1 MWEHGRPDARVSNP
15 FVSAFHPCF
24 QHHTLHK
31 EQRLELE
38 IATLTP
44 GAPPLFPCF
53 PANGSHWHFRRLGHL
68 DKKPVE
74 MMCPVL
80 ASTHS
85 VAKVKQGWG
94 SQIPFAPPF
103 PGHSQQQPR
112 FLGPQY
118 PLMANTGNFL
128 YSQGDLPKL
137 SQITALFIPSQTI
150 HFSQTCGCLSCFCSS
165 LFAQ

>member
-74 MMCPVL
+74 MRCPVL

-128 YSQGDLPKL
+128 YSK
-137 SQITALFIPSQTI
+137 ALLRATRPSFHRSLLCSFHHRPFIS
-150 HFSQTCGCLSCFCSS
+150 HKRVV
-165 LFAQ
+165 A